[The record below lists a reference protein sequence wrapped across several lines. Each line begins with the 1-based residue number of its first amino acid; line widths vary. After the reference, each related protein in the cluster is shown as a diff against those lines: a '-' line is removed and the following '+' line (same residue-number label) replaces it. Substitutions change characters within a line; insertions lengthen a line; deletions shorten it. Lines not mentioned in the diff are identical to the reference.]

1 VATQVDFIKKGE
13 HIMTE
18 EEITLEIPVW
28 VYPLMV
34 LALLITLSTAG
45 YIYLGFLVTAP
56 VMLAGFLALVA
67 WYGTTYRQPR
77 KRRILPLYIALII
90 VLLLQGLE
98 QWYFG
103 YPEVIKTLFPA
114 SFAPPVVF
122 TETIFLSIFVFGAT
136 TLFLFA
142 AVGIFFHHHL
152 GNYVGWFM
160 MVYAVIGGLL
170 LLGWPLLA
178 GQLDYLP
185 GMVMAPLGIL
195 MGLMGISRLSKK
207 TDIGGVLS

>member
-1 VATQVDFIKKGE
+1 M
-13 HIMTE
+13 MTE
-18 EEITLEIPVW
+18 EEITLEIPLW
-28 VYPLMV
+28 VYPLLV
-34 LALLITLSTAG
+34 IALLITLGVAG

-56 VMLAGFLALVA
+56 VMLTGFLAHVA

-77 KRRILPLYIALII
+77 KRRILPLYIALIV

-103 YPEVIKTLFPA
+103 YPEVLKTLFPA
-114 SFAPPVVF
+114 SFEPPIVF
-122 TETIFLSIFVFGAT
+122 NETIFTSVFVFGGT

-152 GNYVGWFM
+152 GNYMGWFM

-170 LLGWPLLA
+170 LWGWPLFA
-178 GQLDYLP
+178 GQLGYLP
-185 GMVMAPLGIL
+185 GMVSALPAIL
-195 MGLMGISRLSKK
+195 MDVVGINRLSK
-207 TDIGGVLS
+207 TTEIQGVLS